1 MRRVSKDIPDVALT
15 IVGEGIMVMEQLLQT
30 IRYNEGKFPRD
41 ELQRIIEQ
49 KEEAIPYLLQ
59 IMNDLKEDYTKVI
72 DRPNRMDFI
81 YAYYLLAQFQVKELF
96 PIMIDILSLP
106 NDISDQIFGDD
117 IADNIGR
124 ILATV
129 YNGEIDMLMRLI
141 ESTEAN
147 EYARGQALK
156 ALVVLVYNGELT
168 RDFVMG
174 YFKQLMNGKLS
185 DTNYYLNAEI
195 VNCCN
200 DLYPEEVYADIQR
213 LYEEQVIET
222 FVIRMND
229 IDKTL
234 KKTKNEILHRNQK
247 DYKFQFMTDAIEE
260 LQSWACF
267 HQDQFIPSVNSF
279 TKIDA
284 SGAFGEPKRNQ
295 AVKIEKIGRND
306 PCTCGSGQKYK
317 KCCGVQ

>member
-1 MRRVSKDIPDVALT
+1 
-15 IVGEGIMVMEQLLQT
+15 MVMEQLLQT
-30 IRYNEGKFPRD
+30 IRYNDGKFPRD

-156 ALVVLVYNGELT
+156 ALVVLVFNGQLSREFAM
-168 RDFVMG
+168 D
-174 YFKQLMNGKLS
+174 YFKQIMNGKLT

-195 VNCCN
+195 VCCCD

-234 KKTKNEILHRNQK
+234 KKTKNEILQRNQK

-260 LQSWACF
+260 LQRWACF
-267 HQDQFIPSVNSF
+267 HQDQFIPSANSF
-279 TKIDA
+279 TKIDR
-284 SGAFGEPKRNQ
+284 SVGYGEPNRNQ

-317 KCCGVQ
+317 KCCGVH

>member
-1 MRRVSKDIPDVALT
+1 
-15 IVGEGIMVMEQLLQT
+15 MVMEQLLQT
-30 IRYNEGKFPRD
+30 IRYNDGKFLRD

-72 DRPNRMDFI
+72 DRSNRIDFI

-96 PIMIDILSLP
+96 PIIIDILSMP
-106 NDISDQIFGDD
+106 SEISDEIFGDD
-117 IADNIGR
+117 ITENIGR

-129 YNGEIDMLMRLI
+129 YNGEINSLMRLI
-141 ESTEAN
+141 ENTEAN

-195 VNCCN
+195 AYCCN
-200 DLYPEEVYADIQR
+200 DLYPEEVYEDIQR
-213 LYEEQVIET
+213 LHEEQVIEA
-222 FVIRMND
+222 FVIRMAD

-234 KKTKNEILHRNQK
+234 KKTKEEILQEKQK
-247 DYKFQFMTDAIEE
+247 DYKFQFVTDAIEE
-260 LQSWACF
+260 LQGWACF
-267 HQDQFIPSVNSF
+267 HQGQFIPSVNSF
-279 TKIDA
+279 TEIDRSA
-284 SGAFGEPKRNQ
+284 AYGEPKRNQ

-306 PCTCGSGQKYK
+306 PCTCGSGKKYK